1 MEPLSDLEIAIL
13 RVREAEQRV
22 AEQRARVERMK
33 AAGRSTEFSEDLLRN
48 LTISLDLMKRHLEL
62 VTDPRNSRSG

>member
-13 RVREAEQRV
+13 RVKEAEARV
-22 AEQRARVERMK
+22 AEQRARVERAK

-48 LTISLDLMKRHLEL
+48 LMISLDLMERHLAL
-62 VTDPRNSRSG
+62 VADPRNSG